1 MKHTVVVT
9 GGTKGLGREISLAF
23 ARLGHSVI
31 ALYANDSQ
39 AAERIESEF
48 TNMGSTSV
56 VLKHDVTSDSHA
68 LKNCPLLKDAESL
81 VFIHNACAD
90 FTPVPLHQLSWNDF
104 EKNLS
109 VTVKGAWLCSQ
120 ELIRPM
126 LKHKRGV
133 IVSVLTS
140 AIHGLPPKGFGAY
153 ATAKHALRG
162 FTLAL
167 ASEYSARGL
176 KVFSISPSYMDT
188 PLTEQWDFRLRDA
201 IRSSGPITTPEVAAR
216 KLVELVQSNSTL
228 GSGEDYPV

>member
-31 ALYANDSQ
+31 ALYANDFQ

-109 VTVKGAWLCSQ
+109 VFFIISRK
-120 ELIRPM
+120 
-126 LKHKRGV
+126 
-133 IVSVLTS
+133 
-140 AIHGLPPKGFGAY
+140 
-153 ATAKHALRG
+153 TAKN
-162 FTLAL
+162 FFFI
-167 ASEYSARGL
+167 
-176 KVFSISPSYMDT
+176 KVFDIVFYFSFIFFCNRILLKT
-188 PLTEQWDFRLRDA
+188 VIFREG
-201 IRSSGPITTPEVAAR
+201 I
-216 KLVELVQSNSTL
+216 
-228 GSGEDYPV
+228 